1 MNKQLEEKL
10 NKVIH
15 SIAILQAS
23 VMEGTRRIEAMS
35 LVVDTQGKL
44 VDKLS
49 DKLVEMAMVNQGMGR
64 EAASHRRSQ
73 TVEDPIPPLDSSD
86 ELWDEGCDVIT
97 MP

>member
-1 MNKQLEEKL
+1 MNRQLEQKL
-10 NKVIH
+10 DDIMRSIVVLQTKVKNVTVRLE
-15 SIAILQAS
+15 SMAL
-23 VMEGTRRIEAMS
+23 S
-35 LVVDTQGKL
+35 LEQVNL

>member
-1 MNKQLEEKL
+1 MNRQLEQKFDA
-10 NKVIH
+10 VIH
-15 SIAILQAS
+15 CIATLQAS
-23 VMEGTRRIEAMS
+23 VMEGNRKIEAMS
-35 LVVDTQGKL
+35 LVVDAQGKL

-73 TVEDPIPPLDSSD
+73 TVVDEAPHPDSD
-86 ELWDEGCDVIT
+86 ELWDAGCDVIT

>member
-1 MNKQLEEKL
+1 MNKELKEHL
-10 NKVIH
+10 GAFTRHLIT
-15 SIAILQAS
+15 LQEI
-23 VMEGTRRIEAMS
+23 VMEGTRKVEA
-35 LVVDTQGKL
+35 LRVTVEVQDRL

-73 TVEDPIPPLDSSD
+73 TVENEPSPPDAD
-86 ELWDEGCDVIT
+86 ELWDAGCDVIT

>member
-1 MNKQLEEKL
+1 MNRQLEQKL
-10 NKVIH
+10 DEV
-15 SIAILQAS
+15 SRFMVALEMQVS
-23 VMEGTRRIEAMS
+23 EGNRKIEAMS
-35 LVVDTQGKL
+35 LVLDIQGKL

-73 TVEDPIPPLDSSD
+73 TVENEPSPPEIE